1 MRKLSKRTL
10 ASRANGKLSRG
21 PVTPAGLLRA
31 SANSTRHGMLS
42 ENLVLD
48 DESKDLFALLHQQF
62 IDRFN
67 PTDGMEICLVEDL
80 ASTVWR
86 QRRLVAIE
94 THLFKEAAA
103 KRPEPTYLGRI
114 GGAFSDLCRTPEM
127 HLLDR
132 YESRLHRMF
141 QRTLKN
147 LELLRQI
154 EHTDPSTGE
163 LTQLPVEVTGIPD
176 TDCGAPAPGAVF
188 TPGEHLPD
196 ATEIRELPNEPSGEQ
211 PPVESTAHPA
221 TSITDPMPENA
232 EGLNTKGGADFSLLP
247 TELEVPS
254 QHSPEVPQQE
264 APPAPPAPTTE
275 IHELPN
281 EPTSAHPKEKS
292 PLYLERLDP
301 TPNPIRPPAGLPSR
315 NRLIPMPATPN
326 SNLIPEPAISEES
339 PDRLRPIRDVPLLN
353 GNGSCVG
360 RRASHG

>member
-62 IDRFN
+62 IDRLN

-103 KRPEPTYLGRI
+103 KRPEQTYLGRI
-114 GGAFSDLCRTPEM
+114 GGAFSDLCQTPEI

-141 QRTLKN
+141 QRSLKN
-147 LELLRQI
+147 LELLRRI

-163 LTQLPVEVTGIPD
+163 LTELPVEVTGIPD
-176 TDCGAPAPGAVF
+176 APADPAA
-188 TPGEHLPD
+188 P
-196 ATEIRELPNEPSGEQ
+196 ELPNEPSCEQ
-211 PPVESTAHPA
+211 PPVESAAYHT
-221 TSITDPMPENA
+221 TSIANSKQDNTEDPDI
-232 EGLNTKGGADFSLLP
+232 KGGADFNLLP
-247 TELEVPS
+247 TEPQVPL
-254 QHSPEVPQQE
+254 QE
-264 APPAPPAPTTE
+264 APTAPPAPPITG

-281 EPTSAHPKEKS
+281 EPRSAQ
-292 PLYLERLDP
+292 
-301 TPNPIRPPAGLPSR
+301 PPA
-315 NRLIPMPATPN
+315 
-326 SNLIPEPAISEES
+326 ES
-339 PDRLRPIRDVPLLN
+339 TIHPITSSPRRAHHWSDTIDPVTGRLRDV
-353 GNGSCVG
+353 
-360 RRASHG
+360 A

>member
-1 MRKLSKRTL
+1 MKKLSKRTL

-21 PVTPAGLLRA
+21 PVTPAGLLRS
-31 SANSTRHGMLS
+31 SANSTRHALLS
-42 ENLVLD
+42 ENLVLN

-62 IDRFN
+62 IDRLN

-114 GGAFSDLCRTPEM
+114 GGAFSDLCRTPEI

-163 LTQLPVEVTGIPD
+163 LTQLPVEVTGMPD
-176 TDCGAPAPGAVF
+176 APADPA
-188 TPGEHLPD
+188 TP
-196 ATEIRELPNEPSGEQ
+196 ELPNEPSCEQ
-211 PPVESTAHPA
+211 PPVESAAYHT
-221 TSITDPMPENA
+221 TSIADAQPDNA
-232 EGLNTKGGADFSLLP
+232 EDISAEGGADSSLLP
-247 TELEVPS
+247 PGPQVLLQVPPMVPLE
-254 QHSPEVPQQE
+254 QLPQT
-264 APPAPPAPTTE
+264 PPQKAPTVTPASPTDQ
-275 IHELPN
+275 IHEISN
-281 EPTSAHPKEKS
+281 EPRSTESPIESTVQPVTSIPK
-292 PLYLERLDP
+292 
-301 TPNPIRPPAGLPSR
+301 
-315 NRLIPMPATPN
+315 
-326 SNLIPEPAISEES
+326 PEPADPYAGYPCFEI
-339 PDRLRPIRDVPLLN
+339 DLRTGGLKRI
-353 GNGSCVG
+353 
-360 RRASHG
+360 A